1 LIDLRSDTVTRP
13 TEAMRRAMLEAPVG
27 DDVFGEDPTVN
38 RLEEYVADLLG
49 KEAALYA
56 PSGTMTNQVGVQVN
70 TNRAEEVLLHEGS
83 HIFVYEAGAPA
94 MLSGVQLRTL
104 PGENGVIDP
113 ETVRAAVRPED
124 VHFPRSRLLCL
135 ENTHNTSGGKVFPLE
150 DFAAVA
156 TTAKEL
162 GLKVHLDGA
171 RLFNAQA
178 ATGVPASE
186 WCAHAD
192 TVSVCSS
199 KGLGAPVGSLL
210 AGNEETIEAAR
221 RARKAFGGGMRQAG
235 IIASASR
242 AGLRVERGWIRGQ
255 GTGDQP
261 RPRRCRRPFRIP
273 AGPRPRRRARHP
285 WQTRLRPLV
294 HTPRCWGKRD
304 RGRHSSSGQDRR
316 QRHRMLRP
324 VEVAP
329 VPATGLASPL
339 ALLDEALR
347 DGDSVPEDFA
357 DRLRKAVEAG
367 DVEVLA
373 ARAEDQMLGVVVL
386 AYRLNVSAGGLFASI
401 EDLQVHP
408 EARCQGV
415 GRALLVA
422 AHERCTKHNI
432 SYVEA
437 QVEDAAAETFY
448 ASLGYEQETGVRV
461 LSRSLAIGHTRTKS

>member
-1 LIDLRSDTVTRP
+1 MIDLRSDTVTRP
-13 TEAMRRAMLEAPVG
+13 TEAMRRAMFEAPVG

-94 MLSGVQLRTL
+94 MLSSVQLRIL

-156 TTAKEL
+156 ATAKEL

-178 ATGVPASE
+178 ATGVAARE

-210 AGNEETIEAAR
+210 AGNEETIGVAR
-221 RARKAFGGGMRQAG
+221 RSRKALGGGMRQAG
-235 IIASASR
+235 IIAAASLYAFENHVDR
-242 AGLRVERGWIRGQ
+242 LAEDHAHARKLARGLR
-255 GTGDQP
+255 
-261 RPRRCRRPFRIP
+261 
-273 AGPRPRRRARHP
+273 
-285 WQTRLRPLV
+285 
-294 HTPRCWGKRD
+294 
-304 RGRHSSSGQDRR
+304 
-316 QRHRMLRP
+316 
-324 VEVAP
+324 
-329 VPATGLASPL
+329 
-339 ALLDEALR
+339 
-347 DGDSVPEDFA
+347 
-357 DRLRKAVEAG
+357 EAG
-367 DVEVLA
+367 YEAREPETNLVLVAVDDPSEFLLTLAREGVLA
-373 ARAEDQMLGVVVL
+373 TPGKPGFVRFCTHLDVGE
-386 AYRLNVSAGGLFASI
+386 REIEFAI
-401 EDLQVHP
+401 
-408 EARCQGV
+408 R
-415 GRALLVA
+415 
-422 AHERCTKHNI
+422 
-432 SYVEA
+432 
-437 QVEDAAAETFY
+437 AAARIAANIIE
-448 ASLGYEQETGVRV
+448 R
-461 LSRSLAIGHTRTKS
+461 

>member
-1 LIDLRSDTVTRP
+1 
-13 TEAMRRAMLEAPVG
+13 MRRAMFEAPVG

-156 TTAKEL
+156 ATAKEL

-178 ATGVPASE
+178 ATGVAARE

-210 AGNEETIEAAR
+210 AGNEETIGVAR
-221 RARKAFGGGMRQAG
+221 RSRKALGGGMRQAG
-235 IIASASR
+235 IIAAASLYAFENHVDR
-242 AGLRVERGWIRGQ
+242 LAEDHAHARKLARGLR
-255 GTGDQP
+255 
-261 RPRRCRRPFRIP
+261 
-273 AGPRPRRRARHP
+273 
-285 WQTRLRPLV
+285 
-294 HTPRCWGKRD
+294 
-304 RGRHSSSGQDRR
+304 
-316 QRHRMLRP
+316 
-324 VEVAP
+324 
-329 VPATGLASPL
+329 
-339 ALLDEALR
+339 
-347 DGDSVPEDFA
+347 
-357 DRLRKAVEAG
+357 EAG
-367 DVEVLA
+367 YEAREPETNLVLVAVDDPSEFLLTLAREGVLA
-373 ARAEDQMLGVVVL
+373 TPGKPGFVRFCTHLDVGE
-386 AYRLNVSAGGLFASI
+386 REIEFAI
-401 EDLQVHP
+401 
-408 EARCQGV
+408 R
-415 GRALLVA
+415 
-422 AHERCTKHNI
+422 
-432 SYVEA
+432 
-437 QVEDAAAETFY
+437 AAARIAANIIE
-448 ASLGYEQETGVRV
+448 R
-461 LSRSLAIGHTRTKS
+461 

>member
-1 LIDLRSDTVTRP
+1 MIDLRSDTVTRP
-13 TEAMRRAMLEAPVG
+13 TEAMRRATLEAPVG

-38 RLEEYVADLLG
+38 RLEAYVADLLG

-156 TTAKEL
+156 ATAKEL

-178 ATGVPASE
+178 ATGVAASE

-210 AGNEETIEAAR
+210 AGNEETIGVAR
-221 RARKAFGGGMRQAG
+221 RSRKAFGGGMRQAG
-235 IIASASR
+235 IIAAASLYAFENHVDR
-242 AGLRVERGWIRGQ
+242 LTEDHAHARKLARGLR
-255 GTGDQP
+255 
-261 RPRRCRRPFRIP
+261 
-273 AGPRPRRRARHP
+273 
-285 WQTRLRPLV
+285 
-294 HTPRCWGKRD
+294 
-304 RGRHSSSGQDRR
+304 
-316 QRHRMLRP
+316 
-324 VEVAP
+324 
-329 VPATGLASPL
+329 
-339 ALLDEALR
+339 
-347 DGDSVPEDFA
+347 
-357 DRLRKAVEAG
+357 EAG
-367 DVEVLA
+367 YEAREPETNLVLVAVDDPSEFLLTLAREGVLA
-373 ARAEDQMLGVVVL
+373 TPGKPGFVRFCTHLDVGE
-386 AYRLNVSAGGLFASI
+386 REIEFAI
-401 EDLQVHP
+401 
-408 EARCQGV
+408 R
-415 GRALLVA
+415 
-422 AHERCTKHNI
+422 
-432 SYVEA
+432 
-437 QVEDAAAETFY
+437 AAARIAANIIE
-448 ASLGYEQETGVRV
+448 R
-461 LSRSLAIGHTRTKS
+461 